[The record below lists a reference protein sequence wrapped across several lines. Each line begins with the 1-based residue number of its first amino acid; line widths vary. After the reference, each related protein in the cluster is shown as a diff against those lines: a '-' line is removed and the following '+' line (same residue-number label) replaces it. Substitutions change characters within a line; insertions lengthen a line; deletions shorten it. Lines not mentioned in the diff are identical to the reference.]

1 LLNLLT
7 NAVKFTP
14 PGGTIRIVCTGD
26 DRSVFV
32 DIHDTGI
39 GIPYEKQT
47 AVFDP
52 FVQVQ
57 RGSGSTSEG
66 IGLGL
71 AISRGLARALG
82 GDLTLRSVPHQG
94 STFELSLPRA
104 TRRLA

>member
-1 LLNLLT
+1 
-7 NAVKFTP
+7 
-14 PGGTIRIVCTGD
+14 
-26 DRSVFV
+26 
-32 DIHDTGI
+32 
-39 GIPYEKQT
+39 
-47 AVFDP
+47 
-52 FVQVQ
+52 VQVQ